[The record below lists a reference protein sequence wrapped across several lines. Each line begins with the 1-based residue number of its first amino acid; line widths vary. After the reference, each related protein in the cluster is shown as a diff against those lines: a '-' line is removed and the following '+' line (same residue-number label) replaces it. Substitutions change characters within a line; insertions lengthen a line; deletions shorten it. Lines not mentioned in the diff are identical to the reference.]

1 MIQSKLSSL
10 EENNFNYIRMANAEQ
25 SVLNQG
31 LLIAGIIIGLWAIS
45 LIILLIVDTSKISF
59 WLIGLGIVWQ
69 TFLYAGLFITAH
81 DAMHGLVFP
90 KKPKINNLIGSVCVA
105 LYGLFPYKDLVH
117 KHWLH
122 HKYPGSQHDPDFH
135 DNQHKSFWAWYCR
148 FMGNY
153 GTWKQLIGWTIIF
166 NFLRFVL
173 HLSPIN
179 LILFWCLPSLLSS
192 VQLFYFGTFLTHKEP
207 EGGYTNPHYTQTVA
221 LPVFWS
227 FITSYHF
234 VYHQEH
240 HEYPQVPWWKLPEVR
255 RKNADISL
263 N

>member
-1 MIQSKLSSL
+1 MNQSKIAPLK
-10 EENNFNYIRMANAEQ
+10 EKKFNYIRIVKSEENI
-25 SVLNQG
+25 LDQG
-31 LLIAGIIIGLWAIS
+31 LLYAISIISLWTIS
-45 LIILLIVDTSKISF
+45 LIILLTVDISKTPF
-59 WLIGLGIVWQ
+59 WLIGIGIVWQ

-81 DAMHGLVFP
+81 DAMHGLVFT
-90 KKPKINNLIGSVCVA
+90 KNPKINNLIGSVCVT
-105 LYGLFPYKDLVH
+105 LYGLFSYKDLVQ

-122 HKYPGSQHDPDFH
+122 HKYPSSQHDPDFH
-135 DNQHKSFWAWYCR
+135 DHQHKNFWAWYFR

-153 GTWKQLIGWTIIF
+153 GTWKQLVGWTVIF
-166 NFLRFVL
+166 NFLRFIL
-173 HLSPIN
+173 DLSPIN

-192 VQLFYFGTFLTHKEP
+192 IQLFYFGTYLTHREPKE
-207 EGGYTNPHYTQTVA
+207 GYTNPHRAQTVA

-255 RKNADISL
+255 RKNADVSL